1 MKVICIDDHDL
12 NGRTVKL
19 TPGKIYDVYK
29 QNGAYLVHFNKDCE
43 GISWVVTNDSG
54 IERWYH
60 DDVLMLLEKWREI
73 RLNELGI

>member
-1 MKVICIDDHDL
+1 MKVICIDNIQSD
-12 NGRTVKL
+12 GRTVKL

-29 QNGAYLVHFNKDCE
+29 RNGVYLVHFNKDCE

-60 DDVLMLLEKWREI
+60 DDVLMPLDKWRDNQ
-73 RLNELGI
+73 LKELGI